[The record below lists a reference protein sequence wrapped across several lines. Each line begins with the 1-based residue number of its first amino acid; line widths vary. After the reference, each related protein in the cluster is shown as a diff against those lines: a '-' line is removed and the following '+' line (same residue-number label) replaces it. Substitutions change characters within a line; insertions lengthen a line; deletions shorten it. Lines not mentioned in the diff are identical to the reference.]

1 MSQDIYRRRNQL
13 IRDALE
19 AAHQRVTAAGNDS
32 GRVFAAVGELLFG
45 SSPLTTA

>member
-19 AAHQRVTAAGNDS
+19 ATHQRVTAAGNDPS
-32 GRVFAAVGELLFG
+32 KVFAGVAGVPQLVG
-45 SSPLTTA
+45 T